1 MYKYGFC
8 HPSGMHNTISSVYPY
23 RYMFLD
29 KTTYQY
35 YFILITVRSIVCA
48 TGINVIDSIEMLALD
63 IRTFRPTV
71 FLMDRK

>member
-1 MYKYGFC
+1 
-8 HPSGMHNTISSVYPY
+8 
-23 RYMFLD
+23 MFLD

-63 IRTFRPTV
+63 IRTSRPTV